1 MEIIEDIGRH
11 EVTKS
16 WCESSYYVTGPP
28 NYVNI
33 CNGRVVFLVT
43 KKPLLYRIQGAV
55 KKKKQKEKLRFLTV
69 SQYLSTTQ
77 KHNP

>member
-55 KKKKQKEKLRFLTV
+55 K
-69 SQYLSTTQ
+69 
-77 KHNP
+77 